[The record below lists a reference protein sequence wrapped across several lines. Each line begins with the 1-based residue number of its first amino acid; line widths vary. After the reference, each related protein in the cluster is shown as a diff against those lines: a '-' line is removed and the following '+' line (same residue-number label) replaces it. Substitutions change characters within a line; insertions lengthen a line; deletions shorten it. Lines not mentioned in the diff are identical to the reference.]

1 MHPLVRSAREHAADG
16 DGPAALDALATLASG
31 SPEFADW
38 IATDR
43 LLARLAADGTAAG
56 WFRRTVRVAVLS
68 SHTGAQL
75 TACLRT
81 AALAH
86 HVLLETYETG
96 YRTYEQEVLDRESG
110 LYRFAPDVVVL
121 AVDHRE
127 VRVTDGDD
135 GEAVLAREV
144 DRWTHL
150 WRLLQERTGA
160 VVVQH
165 TFVPPVDDPWGE
177 LGAASPTGR
186 RRTLRRLNLALGD
199 ELPAGVHLVDAEAV
213 ALAAGGTAWFDARY
227 WYAAKQAVG
236 LGAVGMLAQR
246 TADVVAAALGLG
258 RKVVVLDLDNT
269 LWGGVIGEDG
279 LGGIVLGG
287 GAEGEAYADFQ
298 AFVRELRR
306 RGVVLAVCSKN
317 QPADARQPFERHP
330 EMRLSLDDLVAFEAG
345 WDTKATML
353 RRIAADLD
361 VGLDTL
367 VLVDDNPLERAAVRH
382 ELPEVG
388 VVELPPEP
396 SGYAAALARFPGL
409 QAAGMTA
416 EDTRRTEQYRA
427 RRRGRELERRSTS
440 REDFLRS
447 LGTVATVE
455 PRDETN
461 RARIVQLVA
470 KTNQLNLTGRRH
482 TDTEVELLAS
492 EPGAVVWALR
502 VRDVFDDHGLVG
514 ALVAVPLDATTL
526 RLDTLVMSCRVLGR
540 DAERAFVGA
549 LVEHAAESGWRRVLG
564 EFVPSDR
571 NAPAAS
577 VLADAGFR
585 RLEDGDGTVQ
595 QWELVVGQDEV
606 RVPDHVAVRRPDAVP
621 VVAATGPTT
630 T

>member
-16 DGPAALDALATLASG
+16 DVPAALDALAVLASG
-31 SPEFADW
+31 SPEFTDW

-43 LLARLAADGTAAG
+43 LLGRLTADGAAAG
-56 WFRRTVRVAVLS
+56 WPRRTVRVAVLS

-86 HVLLETYETG
+86 HVLVETYESG
-96 YRTYEQEVLDRESG
+96 YRTYEQEVLDPGSG
-110 LYRFAPDVVVL
+110 LYGFAPDVVVL

-127 VRVTDGDD
+127 VRVGDGDD
-135 GEAVLAREV
+135 ADEALARET
-144 DRWTHL
+144 DRWTGL
-150 WRLLQERTGA
+150 WQDLQERTGA

-165 TFVPPVDDPWGE
+165 TFVPPVDDAWGE
-177 LGAASPTGR
+177 LGASSPTGR

-199 ELPAGVHLVDAEAV
+199 HAPAGVHLVDAEAV
-213 ALAAGGTAWFDARY
+213 ATTVGGAAWFDSRY

-236 LGAVGMLAQR
+236 LGAVGLLAQR
-246 TADVVAAALGLG
+246 TVDVVAAALGLG

-298 AFVRELRR
+298 TFLRGLRR
-306 RGVVLAVCSKN
+306 RGIVLAVCSKN
-317 QPADARQPFERHP
+317 QPADARLPFERHP
-330 EMRLSLDDLVAFEAG
+330 EMRLALDDLVAFEAG
-345 WDTKATML
+345 WDTKAVML
-353 RRIAADLD
+353 RRIAADIG
-361 VGLDTL
+361 VGLEAL

-382 ELPEVG
+382 ELPQVG
-388 VVELPPEP
+388 VVELPAEP

-409 QAAGMTA
+409 QSATVTA
-416 EDTRRTEQYRA
+416 EDARRTEQYRA
-427 RRRGRELERRSTS
+427 RRRGRELERKSGS

-461 RARIVQLVA
+461 RARIVQLIA

-482 TDTEVELLAS
+482 TDTEVDSLAR

-514 ALVAVPLDATTL
+514 ALVAVPLDASTL
-526 RLDTLVMSCRVLGR
+526 RLDTFVVSCRVLGR

-549 LVEHAAESGWRRVLG
+549 LVEHAAASGRSRVLG

-571 NAPAAS
+571 NEPAAS
-577 VLADAGFR
+577 ILADVGFR
-585 RLEDGDGTVQ
+585 RLQETGGAVQ
-595 QWELVVGQDEV
+595 RWELVIGQDEV
-606 RVPDHVAVRRPDAVP
+606 HVPEHVAVRRPDPAP
-621 VVAATGPTT
+621 ALTAGLTT